1 MRGRVCEKK
10 EKKCLSPAKKRQ
22 KTVSFVE
29 ALREDAI
36 DDIEKNEK
44 IVVGFLDE
52 LIELVVIYI
61 EEQKY
66 RYCQ

>member
-1 MRGRVCEKK
+1 MRRLAFGR
-10 EKKCLSPAKKRQ
+10 LRQPRKKRQ